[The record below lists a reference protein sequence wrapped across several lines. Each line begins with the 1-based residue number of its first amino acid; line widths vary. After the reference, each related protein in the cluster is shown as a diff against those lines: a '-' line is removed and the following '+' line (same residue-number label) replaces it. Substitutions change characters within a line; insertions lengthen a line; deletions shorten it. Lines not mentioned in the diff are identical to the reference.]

1 MIERAS
7 RRDLSDAHAR
17 PGPAAPGPAPAA
29 PARATLAR
37 RPQPVAD
44 GLGRALAAAVAARA
58 PEDSPLLARVEKKQ
72 KNTTTKTSGG
82 IKKKQHKAATIT
94 QPKALATLV
103 APPRRSGRARHSPNE
118 HDDQIHWSGPTWGAA
133 WDDVAGGESV
143 RADLGPA
150 AGQPVNRGGVP
161 EETSCTAVNWLNL
174 NAYDGKLWIKGHLL
188 NDNLGGWGVSK
199 NLTPM
204 THTANMQF
212 QGQFESKVKNALTVS
227 YSRAGFGLDG
237 RGHYYGVRF
246 AVDVV
251 GQAWPAA
258 MEEEVQAVPAQVV
271 ATASY
276 IEKVGNAAPVPAV
289 APPAALPALPAGQ
302 VVIDCDI

>member
-1 MIERAS
+1 MIAQAS
-7 RRDLSDAHAR
+7 RDSSHAPAQR
-17 PGPAAPGPAPAA
+17 SPDPPGPLPVTPPQAS
-29 PARATLAR
+29 LAR
-37 RPQPVAD
+37 RAQPPAD
-44 GLGRALAAAVAARA
+44 ALGSTLAAAVLARA
-58 PEDSPLLARVEKKQ
+58 RTKQ
-72 KNTTTKTSGG
+72 TTKTPRTKGV
-82 IKKKQHKAATIT
+82 KKKVKG
-94 QPKALATLV
+94 PKPKPPGLIAVLDQ
-103 APPRRSGRARHSPNE
+103 PRRSGRTRHTPNE
-118 HDDQIHWSGPTWGAA
+118 HDDQIHWSGPSWGAG
-133 WDDVAGGESV
+133 WDDVAGGEWV

-174 NAYDGKLWIKGHLL
+174 NAYDGKAWIKGHLL

-251 GQAWPAA
+251 GQAWPDAL
-258 MEEEVQAVPAQVV
+258 EDEVQAVPAQVV

-276 IEKVGNAAPVPAV
+276 IEKVGAAAPAPAV
-289 APPAALPALPAGQ
+289 APPAALPALPTGP
-302 VVIDCDI
+302 VVIDCDV